1 MKISQIINEDEKSNR
16 LNRRV
21 VNKHLTDAGY
31 RKIGSG
37 GDSLVYTKDKQNVV
51 KVIVPRYATPAQA
64 DKIYQSWLSFCA
76 KVQRGK
82 SNPHLPMVTQLPNL
96 TIDNLEFSQY
106 QMPKYREIDKID
118 YEIVE
123 HIRDTIVNGLNYEQY
138 LQEIASNQSDY
149 PLREVQIAKKLEPF
163 YRTATA
169 VIQMS
174 KRLNVMN
181 DFGLANV
188 MKDNNG
194 VYIITDPW
202 NVPWREINK

>member
-1 MKISQIINEDEKSNR
+1 
-16 LNRRV
+16 
-21 VNKHLTDAGY
+21 
-31 RKIGSG
+31 
-37 GDSLVYTKDKQNVV
+37 
-51 KVIVPRYATPAQA
+51 
-64 DKIYQSWLSFCA
+64 
-76 KVQRGK
+76 
-82 SNPHLPMVTQLPNL
+82 
-96 TIDNLEFSQY
+96 
-106 QMPKYREIDKID
+106 MPKYREIDKID

-123 HIRDTIVNGLNYEQY
+123 HIRDTIVNGLNYKQY
-138 LQEIASNQSDY
+138 LQEITSNQSDY

-202 NVPWREINK
+202 GVPWREINK